1 MARILVID
9 DSPVIRGLLKDFL
22 TEEGHEVMVM
32 ADPILGTEIALKED
46 WSIVICDT
54 HMPDKNGYEVFADV
68 AAKKPSLPF
77 LITDSLPE
85 DMALVYDR
93 VDGEYYYLKK
103 PFELDQIR
111 EILKQCLQP
120 TNTKP

>member
-9 DSPVIRGLLKDFL
+9 DSPIIRGLLVDFL
-22 TEEGHEVMVM
+22 TEEGHQVV
-32 ADPILGTEIALKED
+32 ATDDPVKGTEMALNDE
-46 WSIVICDT
+46 WAVVICDT
-54 HMPDKNGYEVFADV
+54 HMPGKNGYEVFADV
-68 AAKKPSLPF
+68 VAKKPGLSF

-93 VDGEYYYLKK
+93 IDGNYHYLRK

-111 EILKQCLQP
+111 LIIESCLQSSE
-120 TNTKP
+120 TK